1 MIQSKLLSL
10 LFFTSAFFLWF
21 VYAELTLNVHV
32 REGYNTQFVCL
43 SVVLSH
49 NSASAISVRT
59 ISSITRT
66 NRGDAVVKG
75 KEPYIPWIISL
86 YKNVCVVMGCLYTC
100 FTI

>member
-1 MIQSKLLSL
+1 MCMC
-10 LFFTSAFFLWF
+10 
-21 VYAELTLNVHV
+21 E
-32 REGYNTQFVCL
+32 RTQFVCL

-49 NSASAISVRT
+49 NSAFFFPITFLKGQITYRT
-59 ISSITRT
+59 ISSITQT

-86 YKNVCVVMGCLYTC
+86 YKNVCVVMGCVYTC